1 MKRNHIFIIII
12 FVLFCSCNQAL
23 QPLEL
28 EVEQKLV
35 VWCYLHPDSV
45 ATALVSKTG
54 EPFSSKKDRIVKNAT
69 VLLLENGIIADTLKY
84 VDSTL
89 YRSVLNFKPKI
100 KQAYAIKIE
109 YPNLKT
115 VVTKADIMPEAPKL
129 LKYIVNDS
137 FAKIDKSRN
146 LIQLQLFTDTPQ
158 YYYAYGLSPAMYKG
172 LNYLGV
178 FGDAIENFDLK
189 SIDCNISYR
198 IKNHYFKLPS
208 CEEIPSNYYQYTKV
222 ANPIIFRKQK
232 LKFSMCNVTKQSA
245 EIILGSYNYYG
256 SNFDDFYDTDLFWN
270 PSAPPPTDVVENG
283 YGFLVC
289 YNTLNIE
296 LQF

>member
-1 MKRNHIFIIII
+1 MKSNHIFRLIL
-12 FVLFCSCNQAL
+12 FGLFCSCNQAL

-28 EVEQKLV
+28 EIEQKLV

-54 EPFSSKKDRIVKNAT
+54 EPFSSKKDRIVNNAT
-69 VLLLENGIIADTLKY
+69 VLLIENGIIADTLKY

-89 YRSVLNFKPKI
+89 YRSTLNFKPKI
-100 KQAYAIKIE
+100 KEAYAIRIE
-109 YPNLKT
+109 SPNLKT
-115 VVTKADIMPEAPKL
+115 IVTKADIVPEAPKL

-137 FAKIDKSRN
+137 FAKIDNSRN

-178 FGDAIENFDLK
+178 YGDAIKVFDLK
-189 SIDCNISYR
+189 SNACNSSFKIQ
-198 IKNHYFKLPS
+198 NHYFKLPN
-208 CEEIPSNYYQYTKV
+208 CDEISSNYYEYRTEV
-222 ANPIIFRKQK
+222 NPIVFRKQK
-232 LKFSMCNVTKQSA
+232 LKFSMCNVTKQGA
-245 EIILGSYNYYG
+245 EIILGSYNYYA
-256 SNFDDFYDTDLFWN
+256 SNFDDFYDTNLFWN